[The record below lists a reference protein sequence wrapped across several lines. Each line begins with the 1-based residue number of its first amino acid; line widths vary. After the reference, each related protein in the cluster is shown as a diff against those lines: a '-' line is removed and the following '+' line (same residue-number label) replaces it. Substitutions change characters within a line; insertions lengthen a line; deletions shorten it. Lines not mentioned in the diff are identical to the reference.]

1 MKYLFA
7 TVLTILSLALVP
19 TLSSI
24 TNTSD
29 FYNKQIGYE
38 LFYTSFTGFE
48 DVDWFY
54 PKESA
59 KIYYSLWEGF
69 FKEF

>member
-38 LFYTSFTGFE
+38 LFYTSFSGFE

-54 PKESA
+54 PK
-59 KIYYSLWEGF
+59 
-69 FKEF
+69 